1 MKEFWQRFTANKRL
15 AWELGL
21 ASFLISL
28 LGLTSSIYSI
38 QVLNRYLALG
48 IDATLI
54 TITLGSLIALS
65 LELVLRSVRH
75 SIAQWI
81 CARADEALSEAAF
94 ATASRSLYA
103 AYDLIPV
110 AQRREAL
117 AGISSIQQTFSA
129 TNLASVLDSPFAL
142 LYLLVLGFLSPTILA
157 LVLVFML
164 LVATVTLSVFAAATK
179 PSEDLAKA
187 AASQGA
193 RQAVLA
199 THPELVRAFRTH
211 QHLGEDWQTGH
222 REQSLLRHAV
232 ATVQNF
238 SGNAGYTFTVLMSF
252 LVMGMGAR
260 EVFAGRLDV
269 GSLIGVNIL
278 AGRALGSLT
287 RLLQLAEPVA
297 RAKRAQETLGQLAR
311 LPMERQE
318 GMSLPGWSGQIGFED
333 FAFSYPRQPTPL
345 IESLVFCINGG
356 GVVAVTGANGSGKT
370 TFSRLLA
377 GLLEPSRGRITLDG
391 MDLRQLLPDWWRRQ
405 LIYLPQE
412 PAFFDGSLR
421 DNLAILNPE
430 ITDDELLI
438 LCRELGLGS
447 YLDTTPDGLLMPVR
461 NGGAQIPVGIRRRLA
476 LARALAGNGRLVILD
491 DPTEGVDAAGCQ
503 AIASVL
509 NRLVREQKTIFVMT
523 NEPFIIS
530 AAQAVIDLNQK
541 PCPRIVHA
549 QLKEEALA

>member
-1 MKEFWQRFTANKRL
+1 MKEFWQRFSANKRL

-21 ASFLISL
+21 ASFLISV
-28 LGLTSSIYSI
+28 LGLTSAVYSI
-38 QVLNRYLALG
+38 QVLNRYLTLG

-54 TITLGSLIALS
+54 TITIGSLIALS

-75 SIAQWI
+75 SIAQWV
-81 CARADEALSEAAF
+81 CSRSDEALSEAAF
-94 ATASRSLYA
+94 ATASRSLYV

-117 AGISSIQQTFSA
+117 AGVSSIQQTFSA

-142 LYLLVLGFLSPTILA
+142 LYLLVLGFLSPTILI
-157 LVLVFML
+157 LVLIFML
-164 LVATVTLSVFAAATK
+164 LVAIVTLSVFAAAAK
-179 PSEDLAKA
+179 PSEDLAKVA
-187 AASQGA
+187 ANQGA
-193 RQAVLA
+193 RQAVLS

-211 QHLGEDWQTGH
+211 QHLGKDWQAGY

-238 SGNAGYTFTVLMSF
+238 SNNAGYAFTVLMGF
-252 LVMGMGAR
+252 LVMGVGAR
-260 EVFAGRLDV
+260 EVFAGQLDV

-278 AGRALGSLT
+278 AVRALSSLT

-297 RAKRAQETLGQLAR
+297 RAKRAQEALGQLAR

-345 IESLVFCINGG
+345 IESLVFSINGG

-391 MDLRQLLPDWWRRQ
+391 MDLRQLLPDWWRSQ

-421 DNLAILNPE
+421 DNLSILNPE
-430 ITDDELLI
+430 ITEDELLA
-438 LCRELGLGS
+438 LCRELGLGN
-447 YLDTTPDGLLMPVR
+447 YLDTTPDGLLMPIR
-461 NGGAQIPVGIRRRLA
+461 NSGGQIPVGIRRRLA

-491 DPTEGVDAAGCQ
+491 DPTEGVDATGCQ

-523 NEPFIIS
+523 NEAFIIS

-549 QLKEEALA
+549 PVKGEALP